1 MEEVE
6 FQAWIKQLQ
15 EQENKY
21 SIVYDPKTMQILQ
34 VGPSHALADRD
45 NCLEIDAEIA
55 ERILSGEISI
65 HSCYLDAANGEVAIT
80 ETKSLIKIDDVLHRI
95 PSLRWST
102 IENPD
107 VYLKLDAENSKINIQ
122 LGSKWGGTFVSKD
135 MSYTK
140 SRKIVWNGDTV
151 MEFLITDYNDPNV
164 IYDAFSFAIQDLM
177 NNDLEFIIKVPY
189 PEVSVYTKRIFKNYV
204 VEYV

>member
-21 SIVYDPKTMQILQ
+21 SIVYNPDTMQIVR
-34 VGPSHALADRD
+34 VGPSHALENED

-65 HSCYLDAANGEVAIT
+65 HSCYLDALNGEITIT
-80 ETKSLIKIDDVLHRI
+80 ETKNLIKIDDVLHRI
-95 PSLRWST
+95 PSLHWSI

-107 VYLKLDAENSKINIQ
+107 LYLKLDAENSKINIQ
-122 LGSKWGGTFVSKD
+122 LGAQWGGTYISQD
-135 MSYTK
+135 ASYTK
-140 SRKIVWNGDTV
+140 SRKIVWSGDTV

-164 IYDAFSFAIQDLM
+164 IYDAFSFVIQDLI

>member
-6 FQAWIKQLQ
+6 FEEWFKQLQ

-21 SIVYDPKTMQILQ
+21 SVVYNPDTLQLMQ
-34 VGPSHALADRD
+34 VGPSHALEHLD

-95 PSLRWST
+95 PNLFWST

-107 VYLKLDAENSKINIQ
+107 VYLKLDAENSKMNIQ
-122 LGSKWGGTFVSKD
+122 LGAQWGGTFVSED
-135 MSYTK
+135 VSYTK
-140 SRKIVWNGDTV
+140 SRKIVWSGDTV
-151 MEFLITDYNDPNV
+151 MEFLITDYNDPNI
-164 IYDAFSFAIQDLM
+164 IYDAFSFTIQDLM
-177 NNDLEFIIKVPY
+177 DKDLEFIIKVPY